1 MCNNSFKL
9 YTFKLNSWLQ
19 ILHVSRPCS
28 HPPAALVDVFCSG
41 QFSRIPLWHGLFQP
55 HQELDNSNGIPHLH
69 RVTVTMKMMQIKN
82 AYGMLKGTFEWG
94 NAFTQMYVY
103 SVSPLEAL
111 CVSEWMTYVS
121 IP

>member
-1 MCNNSFKL
+1 MCNNSFKF
-9 YTFKLNSWLQ
+9 YIFKLNSWLQ
-19 ILHVSRPCS
+19 IL
-28 HPPAALVDVFCSG
+28 AARVDVFCSG
-41 QFSRIPLWHGLFQP
+41 QFSRIPLWHSLFQP